1 MIFFYI
7 CQFRVLYNGTQY
19 KEINLDVNDLVCV
32 KKEKTHFLHS
42 LLILQQLS
50 HNKAL
55 LIKEHQINLISY
67 TGLYNQKIVQFLH
80 VS

>member
-1 MIFFYI
+1 MNQLLLYNKMTTYDVIDIKIANDKINQMWFFFYI

-19 KEINLDVNDLVCV
+19 KEINLDVNDLVYV

-42 LLILQQLS
+42 LLILQQ
-50 HNKAL
+50 
-55 LIKEHQINLISY
+55 
-67 TGLYNQKIVQFLH
+67 T